1 MMHVKSTRKET
12 HIVMDIVVVTGE
24 HGFREKDFDAVFQ
37 SMENITFVR
46 EDLDDFVDN
55 PKQNE
60 YDTVVFY
67 NFHRPYPTEAQAKSI
82 LGLTEKGQGIV
93 ILHHAILAFPEW
105 DVFSDMCGIDER
117 AEFDYFPKQTFQVQI
132 ADKSHPITEGLADW
146 ELGDETYTMTS
157 AGEDSTIL
165 LTTNHPDSMDVL
177 GWVREY
183 GNSRIFCLQ
192 SGHDNVTYSN
202 PNFREVLQRG
212 IQWCGKNS

>member
-1 MMHVKSTRKET
+1 MMQ
-12 HIVMDIVVVTGE
+12 IAVVTGE

-37 SMENITFVR
+37 GMESITFVR

-55 PKQNE
+55 PMQNE

-67 NFHRPYPTEAQAKSI
+67 NFHRPYPTETQAKSI

-105 DVFSDMCGIDER
+105 DAFSDMCGIDER

-132 ADKSHPITEGLADW
+132 VDKSHPITEGLSDW

-177 GWVREY
+177 GWTREY
-183 GNSRIFCLQ
+183 ANSRIFCLQ

-202 PNFREVLQRG
+202 PNFREVLKRG
-212 IQWCGKNS
+212 IQWCGKKS

>member
-1 MMHVKSTRKET
+1 MMQVA
-12 HIVMDIVVVTGE
+12 VVTGE

-105 DVFSDMCGIDER
+105 GAFSDMCGIDER

-177 GWVREY
+177 GWTREY
-183 GNSRIFCLQ
+183 ANSRIFCLQ

-202 PNFREVLQRG
+202 PNFREVLKRG
-212 IQWCGKNS
+212 IQWCGKKS